1 MKKMFGKS
9 KGKKGKTQ
17 DKQKEDAKSK
27 KTDDTK
33 KADETKGA
41 DDTKKK
47 GDKQAADDESKVK
60 RADQIKICIGF
71 LLLAF
76 VILMVVSFISYF
88 FAWRTDHSLSNY
100 GFFEALF
107 SSEVG
112 PADNSAGKIGAML
125 ANFFMRDLYG
135 IASFAIVAM
144 LVVISLRLL
153 KIGKIRILPFIIKSA
168 VIMLWFSI
176 ALASIFRNS
185 PSAIEDNSEF
195 FCGGKHGYFIFTEM
209 CNLVGSAVSYVI
221 IIVLALII
229 VIFCFDKSILVIKK
243 MLEKIASFKVKDIKN
258 KLATEEDEID
268 NPDEKKDGESADVG
282 PILPI
287 DHVGD
292 EVPTEPVAGTD
303 EPKTD
308 EPTDLGET
316 EIPTTIDFDHN
327 PEEKKKKADESND
340 GEIDFEINKANEEI
354 PDVSDVVQ
362 DDNAEALP
370 VDDGQK
376 QDSEADANVELD
388 ITKAGEEP
396 QVDPEDWSQLPDYDP
411 TKDLEYYKFPT
422 ADLLPDFHPKNQ
434 LSDEELKAQLNAN
447 KDQIIQTL
455 RNYNIEISKISATV
469 GPTVTLYEI
478 VPAPGIRISKIK
490 NLEDD
495 IALSLAAL
503 GIRIIAPIPG
513 KGTIG
518 IEVPNPNP
526 ETVSMR
532 SVISSKKFQ
541 ESKYDLP
548 VALGKTI
555 TNETYVFNLA
565 KTPHL
570 LVAGATGQGKS
581 VGINAIIASLLYKKH
596 PSQLKFVLVD
606 PKMVELSIYK
616 AIEKHYLAKLPGDNP
631 SIITDVSKVTES
643 MNSLCILMDERY
655 ELLTKAGCR
664 NINEYNE
671 KFIKRQLNP
680 EKGHYYM
687 FYIVV
692 VIDEF
697 ADIIVQEGKQVETP
711 ISRLAAKAR
720 AIGIHLIV
728 ATQRPSTNVITGV
741 IKANFPSR
749 IAFKVTNYIDSK
761 TILDQTGA
769 NQLIGRGDLL
779 ISYGGEITRVQC
791 AFIDT
796 PEVQKLVDFISAQQG
811 YPCVYELPEVK
822 GEGGEDGGGGA
833 TLDPNSRDPLFEEA
847 ARLICSTQQG
857 STSMLQRKFSIGY
870 NRAGKI
876 IDQLEAMGIVGPYEG
891 SKARQVL
898 YDEVSLERYL
908 ETLRDIK

>member
-1 MKKMFGKS
+1 MKKLFGKKKDEKS
-9 KGKKGKTQ
+9 DGKPKKSPET
-17 DKQKEDAKSK
+17 KSK
-27 KTDDTK
+27 KKEGD
-33 KADETKGA
+33 AKGA
-41 DDTKKK
+41 ND
-47 GDKQAADDESKVK
+47 AIDDESKVK
-60 RADQIKICIGF
+60 RSDQIKICIGV

-76 VILMVVSFISYF
+76 VIIMVVSFISYF
-88 FAWRTDHSLSNY
+88 FTWKSDQSLSNY

-107 SSEVG
+107 NSDIQV
-112 PADNSAGKIGAML
+112 DNKAGKLGAVV
-125 ANFFMRDLYG
+125 ANFFIRDTFG

-153 KIGKIRILPFIIKSA
+153 RIRKVRVVSFVIKSMF
-168 VIMLWFSI
+168 IMLWFSI
-176 ALASIFRNS
+176 ALASIFG
-185 PSAIEDNSEF
+185 ASENLF
-195 FCGGKHGYFIFTEM
+195 WLGGKHGLFIFESLR
-209 CNLVGSAVSYVI
+209 NLVGAIGAYSI
-221 IIVLALII
+221 IVVLALII
-229 VIFCFDKSILVIKK
+229 IVFCFENSVVGIKK
-243 MLEKIASFKVKDIKN
+243 LLERIAAFRVKDLKK
-258 KLATEEDEID
+258 KLEDEEDKPAEPTVDGGPENPID
-268 NPDEKKDGESADVG
+268 

-287 DHVGD
+287 
-292 EVPTEPVAGTD
+292 EPS
-303 EPKTD
+303 P
-308 EPTDLGET
+308 EPTDGAQPINDDEPSTPIDLDGET
-316 EIPTTIDFDHN
+316 TEEPAPQVPDDGLALEINPSGEETIEAQPVD
-327 PEEKKKKADESND
+327 EVAADE
-340 GEIDFEINKANEEI
+340 GEM
-354 PDVSDVVQ
+354 P
-362 DDNAEALP
+362 L
-370 VDDGQK
+370 DGQ
-376 QDSEADANVELD
+376 QEPESDEVELD
-388 ITKAGEEP
+388 VTKAEEEP
-396 QVDPEDWSQLPDYDP
+396 QVDPEDWTHLPDYDP
-411 TKDLEYYKFPT
+411 TKDLEFYKFPT
-422 ADLLPDFHPKNQ
+422 ADLLPDFQSKNQ
-434 LSDEELKAQLNAN
+434 MSDDELKAQLNAHKN
-447 KDQIIQTL
+447 QIVQTL
-455 RNYNIEISKISATV
+455 SNYNIEISKISATV

-478 VPAPGIRISKIK
+478 VPAPGVRISKIK

-526 ETVSMR
+526 ETVSMK

-541 ESKYDLP
+541 ESTYDLP

-616 AIEKHYLAKLPGDNP
+616 AIEKHYLAKLPGNNP
-631 SIITDVSKVTES
+631 SIITDVSKVTEA

-697 ADIIVQEGKQVETP
+697 ADIIVQEGRQVETP

-796 PEVQKLVDFISAQQG
+796 PEVQKLVDFISEQQG

-822 GEGGEDGGGGA
+822 GEGGEGGDGGA
-833 TLDPNSRDPLFEEA
+833 TLDPNNRDPLFDEA

-876 IDQLEAMGIVGPYEG
+876 IDQLEAAGIVGPYEG

-898 YDEVSLERYL
+898 YDEISLERYL
-908 ETLRDIK
+908 ESLHEIK

>member
-1 MKKMFGKS
+1 MKKIFGK
-9 KGKKGKTQ
+9 GKEEKSDGKPKKSPET
-17 DKQKEDAKSK
+17 KSK
-27 KTDDTK
+27 KKEGD
-33 KADETKGA
+33 AKGA
-41 DDTKKK
+41 SE
-47 GDKQAADDESKVK
+47 AIDDESKVK
-60 RADQIKICIGF
+60 RSDQIKISIGV

-76 VILMVVSFISYF
+76 VIIMVVSFISYF
-88 FAWRTDHSLSNY
+88 FTWKSDQSLSNY
-100 GFFEALF
+100 GFFQALF
-107 SSEVG
+107 DSDIQV
-112 PADNSAGKIGAML
+112 DNKAGKLGAVV
-125 ANFFMRDLYG
+125 ANFFIRDTFG
-135 IASFAIVAM
+135 VASFAIVAM
-144 LVVISLRLL
+144 LVVVSLRLL
-153 KIGKIRILPFIIKSA
+153 RIRKIRVVSFVIKSMF
-168 VIMLWFSI
+168 IMLWFSI
-176 ALASIFRNS
+176 ALASIFGS
-185 PSAIEDNSEF
+185 SETLF
-195 FCGGKHGYFIFTEM
+195 WIGGKHGLFIFTSLR
-209 CNLVGSAVSYVI
+209 NLVGAIGAYAI
-221 IIVLALII
+221 IAVLALMII
-229 VIFCFDKSILVIKK
+229 VFCFENSVVGIKK
-243 MLEKIASFKVKDIKN
+243 LLERIAAFRVKDIKE
-258 KLATEEDEID
+258 KLGEDEDKPAEQQTPATPEPID
-268 NPDEKKDGESADVG
+268 

-287 DHVGD
+287 KPEENPADGETQTGND
-292 EVPTEPVAGTD
+292 D
-303 EPKTD
+303 EPSTPIELGD
-308 EPTDLGET
+308 DTAEEPAPKAPDDGPDL
-316 EIPTTIDFDHN
+316 
-327 PEEKKKKADESND
+327 
-340 GEIDFEINKANEEI
+340 EINPSGEE
-354 PDVSDVVQ
+354 VVEVQ
-362 DDNAEALP
+362 P
-370 VDDGQK
+370 VDETPA
-376 QDSEADANVELD
+376 SEGEELLVAPDAEGDDVELD
-388 ITKAGEEP
+388 VTKAEEEP
-396 QVDPEDWSQLPDYDP
+396 QVDPEDWTHLPDYDP
-411 TKDLEYYKFPT
+411 TKDLEFYKFPT
-422 ADLLPDFHPKNQ
+422 ADLLPDFQSKNQ
-434 LSDEELKAQLNAN
+434 MSDEELKAQLNAHKN
-447 KDQIIQTL
+447 QIVQTL
-455 RNYNIEISKISATV
+455 SNYNIEISKISATV

-478 VPAPGIRISKIK
+478 VPAPGVRISKIK

-526 ETVSMR
+526 ETVSMK

-541 ESKYDLP
+541 ESTYDLP

-606 PKMVELSIYK
+606 PKMVELSIYR
-616 AIEKHYLAKLPGDNP
+616 AIEKHYLAKLPGNNP
-631 SIITDVSKVTES
+631 SIITDVSKVTEA

-697 ADIIVQEGKQVETP
+697 ADIIVQEGRQVETP

-779 ISYGGEITRVQC
+779 ISYGGDITRVQC

-796 PEVQKLVDFISAQQG
+796 PEVQKLVDFISGQQG

-822 GEGGEDGGGGA
+822 GEGGEGGDGSGA
-833 TLDPNSRDPLFEEA
+833 TLDPNNRDPLFDDA
-847 ARLICSTQQG
+847 ARLICESQQG

-876 IDQLEAMGIVGPYEG
+876 IDQLEAAGIVGPYEG

-898 YDEVSLERYL
+898 YDITSLERYL
-908 ETLRDIK
+908 EVLHGNN

>member
-1 MKKMFGKS
+1 MKKIFGKKKDEKS
-9 KGKKGKTQ
+9 DGKPKKSPET
-17 DKQKEDAKSK
+17 KSK
-27 KTDDTK
+27 KKEGDA
-33 KADETKGA
+33 KAANDA
-41 DDTKKK
+41 I
-47 GDKQAADDESKVK
+47 DDESKVK
-60 RADQIKICIGF
+60 RSDQIKICIGV

-76 VILMVVSFISYF
+76 VIIMVVSFISYF
-88 FAWRTDHSLSNY
+88 FTWKSDQSLSNY

-107 SSEVG
+107 NSDIQV
-112 PADNSAGKIGAML
+112 DNKAGKLGAVV
-125 ANFFMRDLYG
+125 ANFFIRDTFG
-135 IASFAIVAM
+135 VASFAIVAM

-153 KIGKIRILPFIIKSA
+153 RIRKVRVVSFIIKSMF
-168 VIMLWFSI
+168 IMLWFSI
-176 ALASIFRNS
+176 ALASIFG
-185 PSAIEDNSEF
+185 ASENLF
-195 FCGGKHGYFIFTEM
+195 WIGGKHGLFIFSSLRD
-209 CNLVGSAVSYVI
+209 LVGSVGAYSI
-221 IIVLALII
+221 IVVLALII
-229 VIFCFDKSILVIKK
+229 IIFCFENSVIGIKK
-243 MLEKIASFKVKDIKN
+243 LLERISAFKIKDIKE
-258 KLATEEDEID
+258 KLGEDEEKPTEPQSPATPENPID
-268 NPDEKKDGESADVG
+268 

-287 DHVGD
+287 GQPVDG
-292 EVPTEPVAGTD
+292 EQPTGNDD
-303 EPKTD
+303 EPSA
-308 EPTDLGET
+308 PIDLGDDT
-316 EIPTTIDFDHN
+316 S
-327 PEEKKKKADESND
+327 EEPAPVVPDD
-340 GEIDFEINKANEEI
+340 GLDLEINSGNEEQTEELPI
-354 PDVSDVVQ
+354 DEISADNVGENLMENPLESQ
-362 DDNAEALP
+362 NAEG
-370 VDDGQK
+370 D
-376 QDSEADANVELD
+376 NVELD
-388 ITKAGEEP
+388 ITKADEEP
-396 QVDPEDWSQLPDYDP
+396 QVDPEDWTNLPAYDP
-411 TKDLEYYKFPT
+411 TKDLEFYKFPT
-422 ADLLPDFHPKNQ
+422 ADLLPDFQSKNQ
-434 LSDEELKAQLNAN
+434 MSDEELKAQLNAHKN
-447 KDQIIQTL
+447 QIVQTL
-455 RNYNIEISKISATV
+455 SNYNIEISKISATV

-478 VPAPGIRISKIK
+478 VPAPGVRISKIK

-526 ETVSMR
+526 ETVSMK

-541 ESKYDLP
+541 ESTYDLP

-616 AIEKHYLAKLPGDNP
+616 AIEKHYLAKLPGNNP
-631 SIITDVSKVTES
+631 SIITDVSKVTEA

-664 NINEYNE
+664 NINEYNQ
-671 KFIKRQLNP
+671 KFIERKLNP

-697 ADIIVQEGKQVETP
+697 ADIIVQEGRQVETP

-796 PEVQKLVDFISAQQG
+796 PEVQKLVDFISEQQG

-822 GEGGEDGGGGA
+822 GEGGEGGDAGA
-833 TLDPNSRDPLFEEA
+833 TLDPNNRDPLFDEA

-876 IDQLEAMGIVGPYEG
+876 IDQLEAAGIVGPYEG

-898 YDEVSLERYL
+898 YDEISLERYL
-908 ETLRDIK
+908 ESLHEIK

>member
-1 MKKMFGKS
+1 MFGKS
-9 KGKKGKTQ
+9 KKKNKAEADSPKDEGK
-17 DKQKEDAKSK
+17 AKK
-27 KTDDTK
+27 P
-33 KADETKGA
+33 
-41 DDTKKK
+41 DTKKK
-47 GDKQAADDESKVK
+47 AKEAEVDDESKVK
-60 RADQIKICIGF
+60 RSDQIKISIGV

-76 VILMVVSFISYF
+76 VIIMVVSFISYF
-88 FAWRTDHSLSNY
+88 FTWKSDQSLSNY

-107 SSEVG
+107 KSDIQVE
-112 PADNSAGKIGAML
+112 NKAGKLGAII
-125 ANFFMRDLYG
+125 ANFFIRDTFG

-153 KIGKIRILPFIIKSA
+153 RIRKVRILPFIIKST

-176 ALASIFRNS
+176 ALASIFKDS
-185 PSAIEDNSEF
+185 LF
-195 FCGGKHGYFIFTEM
+195 MLGGKHGYFLFNGM
-209 CNLVGSAVSYVI
+209 QNLVGGIGAYSI
-221 IIVLALII
+221 IIVLALLI
-229 VIFCFDKSILVIKK
+229 VVFCFENSVVGIKK
-243 MLEKIASFKVKDIKN
+243 ILERISAFRIKDIKN
-258 KLATEEDEID
+258 KLGEEEETSANQQNPTEPAKPID
-268 NPDEKKDGESADVG
+268 

-287 DHVGD
+287 
-292 EVPTEPVAGTD
+292 EPTTPTVEPV
-303 EPKTD
+303 EPDAEK
-308 EPTDLGET
+308 
-316 EIPTTIDFDHN
+316 PTTIDFDGD
-327 PEEKKKKADESND
+327 ETGKDDKAQQPVGIDD
-340 GEIDFEINKANEEI
+340 GFEINHGGEEEPEEHDGDETIDVVEI
-354 PDVSDVVQ
+354 PEEV
-362 DDNAEALP
+362 EIPEKP
-370 VDDGQK
+370 VDGDG
-376 QDSEADANVELD
+376 NVELD
-388 ITKAGEEP
+388 ITEATEEP
-396 QVDPEDWSQLPDYDP
+396 QANPEDWTNLPDYDP
-411 TKDLEYYKFPT
+411 TMDLEFYKFPT
-422 ADLLPDFHPKNQ
+422 ADLLPDIQPKDK
-434 LSDEELKAQLNAN
+434 LSDEELKLQLNSN
-447 KDQIIQTL
+447 KDRIVQTL
-455 RNYNIEISKISATV
+455 SDYGIAISKISATV

-478 VPAPGIRISKIK
+478 VPAPGVRISKIK

-518 IEVPNPNP
+518 IEVPNPKP

-631 SIITDVSKVTES
+631 SIITDVSKVTEA

-671 KFIKRQLNP
+671 KFIKRKLNP

-697 ADIIVQEGKQVETP
+697 ADIIVQEGRQVETP

-761 TILDQTGA
+761 TIIDQTGA

-796 PEVQKLVDFISAQQG
+796 PEVQSLVDFISAQQG

-822 GEGGEDGGGGA
+822 GEGGEDGMGSGA
-833 TLDPNSRDPLFEEA
+833 TLDPNNRDPLFDEA
-847 ARLICSTQQG
+847 ARLICESQQG

-876 IDQLEAMGIVGPYEG
+876 IDQLEAAGIVGPYEG
-891 SKARQVL
+891 SKARQVN
-898 YDEVSLERYL
+898 YDITSLERYL
-908 ETLRDIK
+908 EVLHGNN

>member
-1 MKKMFGKS
+1 MKKIFGKEKKDDKPDGKS
-9 KGKKGKTQ
+9 KKSPEPKK
-17 DKQKEDAKSK
+17 KEGGSK
-27 KTDDTK
+27 K
-33 KADETKGA
+33 KA
-41 DDTKKK
+41 
-47 GDKQAADDESKVK
+47 GDAIDDESNVK
-60 RADQIKICIGF
+60 RSDQIKICIGV

-76 VILMVVSFISYF
+76 VIIMVISFISYF
-88 FAWRTDHSLSNY
+88 FTWKSDQSLSNY

-107 SSEVG
+107 SSDVHV
-112 PADNSAGKIGAML
+112 DNKAGKIGAIV
-125 ANFFMRDLYG
+125 ANFFIRDTFG

-144 LVVISLRLL
+144 MVLISLRLL
-153 KIGKIRILPFIIKSA
+153 LRIKKIRVLPFIIKST

-176 ALASIFRNS
+176 ALASIFCH
-185 PSAIEDNSEF
+185 SETLF
-195 FCGGKHGYFIFTEM
+195 WLGGKHGTIVFTSL
-209 CNLVGSAVSYVI
+209 CDLVGAVGAYSI
-221 IIVLALII
+221 IVVLALII
-229 VIFCFDKSILVIKK
+229 TIFCFENSVVWIKK
-243 MLEKIASFKVKDIKN
+243 MLERIASFKVKDIKEN
-258 KLATEEDEID
+258 LTNDEDEIAKA
-268 NPDEKKDGESADVG
+268 EETAESADVSS
-282 PILPI
+282 ILPI
-287 DHVGD
+287 ENNDADGPV
-292 EVPTEPVAGTD
+292 ETPEPVI
-303 EPKTD
+303 EPETPVTIDLDHGADGANKKNEQAKD
-308 EPTDLGET
+308 DLELEINSGEDAAPQQPVEEPQNQEEAPVPET
-316 EIPTTIDFDHN
+316 E
-327 PEEKKKKADESND
+327 A
-340 GEIDFEINKANEEI
+340 
-354 PDVSDVVQ
+354 Q
-362 DDNAEALP
+362 DD
-370 VDDGQK
+370 VQ
-376 QDSEADANVELD
+376 LD
-388 ITKAGEEP
+388 VTKAAEEP
-396 QVDPEDWSQLPDYDP
+396 QVDPEDWTHLPDYDP
-411 TKDLEYYKFPT
+411 TKDLELYKFPT
-422 ADLLPDFHPKNQ
+422 ADLLPEFNSKNQ
-434 LSDEELKAQLNAN
+434 LSDEELMAQLNAN
-447 KDQIIQTL
+447 KDRIVQTL
-455 RNYNIEISKISATV
+455 SDYNIEISKISATV

-478 VPAPGIRISKIK
+478 VPAPGVRISKIK

-526 ETVSMR
+526 ETVSMK

-541 ESKYDLP
+541 ESTYDLP

-555 TNETYVFNLA
+555 SNETYVFNLA

-631 SIITDVSKVTES
+631 SIITDVSKVTEA

-664 NINEYNE
+664 NINEYND
-671 KFIKRQLNP
+671 KFIKRKLNP

-697 ADIIVQEGKQVETP
+697 ADIIVQEGRQVETP

-720 AIGIHLIV
+720 AIGIHLII

-779 ISYGGEITRVQC
+779 ISYGGAPVTRVQC

-796 PEVQKLVDFISAQQG
+796 PEVQKLVDFISTQQG

-822 GEGGEDGGGGA
+822 GEGGEDGGGSGA
-833 TLDPNSRDPLFEEA
+833 TLDPNNRDPLFEEA
-847 ARLICSTQQG
+847 ARLVCSSQQG
-857 STSMLQRKFSIGY
+857 STSMLQRKFGIGY
-870 NRAGKI
+870 NRAGRI

-898 YDEVSLERYL
+898 YDDVSLERYL
-908 ETLRDIK
+908 ESLREIK

>member
-1 MKKMFGKS
+1 MFGK
-9 KGKKGKTQ
+9 GKEEKAEAKPKKSPET
-17 DKQKEDAKSK
+17 KSK
-27 KTDDTK
+27 KKEGD
-33 KADETKGA
+33 A
-41 DDTKKK
+41 KK
-47 GDKQAADDESKVK
+47 GENEAIDDESKVK
-60 RADQIKICIGF
+60 RSDQIKICIGV

-76 VILMVVSFISYF
+76 VIIMVVSFISYF
-88 FAWRTDHSLSNY
+88 FTWKSDQSLSNY

-107 SSEVG
+107 KSDIQV
-112 PADNSAGKIGAML
+112 DNKAGKLGAVV
-125 ANFFMRDLYG
+125 ANFFIRDTFG

-153 KIGKIRILPFIIKSA
+153 RIRKVRVVSFVIKSMF
-168 VIMLWFSI
+168 IMLWFSI
-176 ALASIFRNS
+176 ALASIFG
-185 PSAIEDNSEF
+185 ASENLF
-195 FCGGKHGYFIFTEM
+195 WLGGKHGLFIFESLR
-209 CNLVGSAVSYVI
+209 NLVGAIGAYSI
-221 IIVLALII
+221 IVVLALII
-229 VIFCFDKSILVIKK
+229 IVFCFENSVVGIKK
-243 MLEKIASFKVKDIKN
+243 LLERIAVFRVKDLKK
-258 KLATEEDEID
+258 KLEDEEDKPADPEVDGSPEKPID
-268 NPDEKKDGESADVG
+268 

-287 DHVGD
+287 
-292 EVPTEPVAGTD
+292 EPS
-303 EPKTD
+303 P
-308 EPTDLGET
+308 EPTDGAQPINDDEPSTPIDLDGET
-316 EIPTTIDFDHN
+316 TEEPAPQVPDDGLALEINPSGEETIEAQPVD
-327 PEEKKKKADESND
+327 EVAADE
-340 GEIDFEINKANEEI
+340 GEM
-354 PDVSDVVQ
+354 P
-362 DDNAEALP
+362 L
-370 VDDGQK
+370 DGQ
-376 QDSEADANVELD
+376 QEPESDEVELD
-388 ITKAGEEP
+388 VTKAEEEP
-396 QVDPEDWSQLPDYDP
+396 QVDPEDWTHLPDYDP
-411 TKDLEYYKFPT
+411 TKDLEFYKFPT
-422 ADLLPDFHPKNQ
+422 ADLLPDFQSKNQ
-434 LSDEELKAQLNAN
+434 MSDDELKAQLNAHKN
-447 KDQIIQTL
+447 QIVQTL
-455 RNYNIEISKISATV
+455 SNYNIEISKISATV

-478 VPAPGIRISKIK
+478 VPAPGVRISKIK

-526 ETVSMR
+526 ETVSMK

-541 ESKYDLP
+541 ESTYDLP

-606 PKMVELSIYK
+606 PKMVELSIYR
-616 AIEKHYLAKLPGDNP
+616 AIEKHYLAKLPGNNP
-631 SIITDVSKVTES
+631 SIITDVSKVTEA

-697 ADIIVQEGKQVETP
+697 ADIIVQEGRQVETP

-779 ISYGGEITRVQC
+779 ISYGGDITRVQC

-796 PEVQKLVDFISAQQG
+796 PEVQKLVDFISEQQG
-811 YPCVYELPEVK
+811 YPLVYELPEVK
-822 GEGGEDGGGGA
+822 TEGGEGGDGGA
-833 TLDPNSRDPLFEEA
+833 SLDPNNRDPLFEEA
-847 ARLICSTQQG
+847 ARLVCSTQQG
-857 STSMLQRKFSIGY
+857 STSMLQRKFGIGY
-870 NRAGKI
+870 NRAGRI
-876 IDQLEAMGIVGPYEG
+876 VDQLEAMGIVGPYEG

-898 YDEVSLERYL
+898 YDETSLERYL
-908 ETLRDIK
+908 ESLREIK

>member
-1 MKKMFGKS
+1 MKKIFGKEKKDDKPDGKS
-9 KGKKGKTQ
+9 KKSPEPKK
-17 DKQKEDAKSK
+17 KEGGSK
-27 KTDDTK
+27 K
-33 KADETKGA
+33 KA
-41 DDTKKK
+41 
-47 GDKQAADDESKVK
+47 GDAIDDESNVK
-60 RADQIKICIGF
+60 RSDQIKICIGV

-76 VILMVVSFISYF
+76 VIIMVISFISYF
-88 FAWRTDHSLSNY
+88 FTWKSDQSLSNY

-107 SSEVG
+107 SSDVHV
-112 PADNSAGKIGAML
+112 DNKAGKIGAIV
-125 ANFFMRDLYG
+125 ANFFIRDTFG

-144 LVVISLRLL
+144 MVLISLRLL
-153 KIGKIRILPFIIKSA
+153 LRIKKIRVLPFIIKST

-176 ALASIFRNS
+176 ALASIFCH
-185 PSAIEDNSEF
+185 SETLF
-195 FCGGKHGYFIFTEM
+195 WLGGKHGTIVFTSL
-209 CNLVGSAVSYVI
+209 CDLVGAVGAYSI
-221 IIVLALII
+221 IVVLALII
-229 VIFCFDKSILVIKK
+229 TIFCFENSVVWIKK
-243 MLEKIASFKVKDIKN
+243 MLERIASFKVKDIKEN
-258 KLATEEDEID
+258 LTNDEDEIAKAEETAE
-268 NPDEKKDGESADVG
+268 PADVSS
-282 PILPI
+282 ILPI
-287 DHVGD
+287 ENNDADGPV
-292 EVPTEPVAGTD
+292 ETPEPVI
-303 EPKTD
+303 EPETPVTIDLDHGADGANKKNEQAKD
-308 EPTDLGET
+308 DLELEINPGEDAAPQQPVEEPQNQEEAPVPET
-316 EIPTTIDFDHN
+316 E
-327 PEEKKKKADESND
+327 A
-340 GEIDFEINKANEEI
+340 
-354 PDVSDVVQ
+354 Q
-362 DDNAEALP
+362 DD
-370 VDDGQK
+370 VQ
-376 QDSEADANVELD
+376 LD
-388 ITKAGEEP
+388 VTKAAEEP
-396 QVDPEDWSQLPDYDP
+396 QVDPEDWTHLPDYDP
-411 TKDLEYYKFPT
+411 TKDLELYKFPT
-422 ADLLPDFHPKNQ
+422 ADLLPEFNSKNQ
-434 LSDEELKAQLNAN
+434 LSDEELMAQLNAN
-447 KDQIIQTL
+447 KDRIVQTL
-455 RNYNIEISKISATV
+455 SDYNIEISKISATV

-478 VPAPGIRISKIK
+478 VPAPGVRISKIK

-526 ETVSMR
+526 ETVSMK

-541 ESKYDLP
+541 ESTYDLP

-555 TNETYVFNLA
+555 SNETYVFNLA

-631 SIITDVSKVTES
+631 SIITDVSKVTEA

-664 NINEYNE
+664 NINEYND
-671 KFIKRQLNP
+671 KFIKRKLNP

-697 ADIIVQEGKQVETP
+697 ADIIVQEGRQVETP

-720 AIGIHLIV
+720 AIGIHLII

-779 ISYGGEITRVQC
+779 ISYGGAPVTRVQC

-796 PEVQKLVDFISAQQG
+796 PEVQKLVDFISTQQG

-822 GEGGEDGGGGA
+822 GEGGEDGGGSGA
-833 TLDPNSRDPLFEEA
+833 TLDPNNRDPLFEEA
-847 ARLICSTQQG
+847 ARLVCSSQQG
-857 STSMLQRKFSIGY
+857 STSMLQRKFGIGY
-870 NRAGKI
+870 NRAGRI

-898 YDEVSLERYL
+898 YDDVSLERYL
-908 ETLRDIK
+908 ESLREIK

>member
-1 MKKMFGKS
+1 MLGRSKKKNRVEAESPKDEGKA
-9 KGKKGKTQ
+9 KKPAAPKKKGK
-17 DKQKEDAKSK
+17 E
-27 KTDDTK
+27 
-33 KADETKGA
+33 ADV
-41 DDTKKK
+41 
-47 GDKQAADDESKVK
+47 DDESKVK
-60 RADQIKICIGF
+60 RSDQIKISIGVLF
-71 LLLAF
+71 LAF
-76 VILMVVSFISYF
+76 VIIMVVSFISYF
-88 FAWRTDHSLSNY
+88 FTWESDQSLSNY

-107 SSEVG
+107 
-112 PADNSAGKIGAML
+112 NSDIQVENKAGKLGAII
-125 ANFFMRDLYG
+125 ANFFIRDTFG

-153 KIGKIRILPFIIKSA
+153 KIRKVRILPFIIKSA

-176 ALASIFRNS
+176 AFASIFKDS
-185 PSAIEDNSEF
+185 LF
-195 FCGGKHGYFIFTEM
+195 MLGGKHGYFLFNGM
-209 CNLVGSAVSYVI
+209 RNLVGGIGAYSI
-221 IIVLALII
+221 IVVLALL
-229 VIFCFDKSILVIKK
+229 VVVFCFENSVVGIKK
-243 MLEKIASFKVKDIKN
+243 ILERISAFRIKDIKE
-258 KLATEEDEID
+258 KLGEEEETTDSPQNTDEPKPID
-268 NPDEKKDGESADVG
+268 

-287 DHVGD
+287 
-292 EVPTEPVAGTD
+292 EPAPTAEPV
-303 EPKTD
+303 EP
-308 EPTDLGET
+308 EPEK
-316 EIPTTIDFDHN
+316 PTTIDFDG
-327 PEEKKKKADESND
+327 DETGKDDKVPQPPVSLDD
-340 GEIDFEINKANEEI
+340 GFEINHGGDEE
-354 PDVSDVVQ
+354 PDNNNDETIEVVDTPVEVDVPE
-362 DDNAEALP
+362 NP
-370 VDDGQK
+370 VADG
-376 QDSEADANVELD
+376 DGNVELD
-388 ITKAGEEP
+388 ITEATEEP
-396 QVDPEDWSQLPDYDP
+396 QVNPDDWTNLPDYDP
-411 TKDLEYYKFPT
+411 TMDLEFYKFPT
-422 ADLLPDFHPKNQ
+422 ADLLPDIQPKDK
-434 LSDEELKAQLNAN
+434 LSDEELKLQLNAN
-447 KDQIIQTL
+447 KDRIVQTL
-455 RNYNIEISKISATV
+455 SDYGIAISKISATV

-478 VPAPGIRISKIK
+478 VPAPGVRISKIK

-518 IEVPNPNP
+518 IEVPNPKP

-631 SIITDVSKVTES
+631 AIITDVSKVTEA

-671 KFIKRQLNP
+671 KFIKRKLNP

-697 ADIIVQEGKQVETP
+697 ADIIVQEGRQVETP

-796 PEVQKLVDFISAQQG
+796 PEVQSLVDFISAQQG

-822 GEGGEDGGGGA
+822 GEGGEDGMGSGA
-833 TLDPNSRDPLFEEA
+833 TLDPNNRDPLFDEA
-847 ARLICSTQQG
+847 ARLICESQQG

-876 IDQLEAMGIVGPYEG
+876 IDQLEAAGIVGPYEG

-898 YDEVSLERYL
+898 YDITSLERYL
-908 ETLRDIK
+908 EVLHGNN

>member
-1 MKKMFGKS
+1 MLGR
-9 KGKKGKTQ
+9 
-17 DKQKEDAKSK
+17 SK
-27 KTDDTK
+27 KKNKVEADSPKDEG
-33 KADETKGA
+33 KAKRP
-41 DDTKKK
+41 DTKKK
-47 GDKQAADDESKVK
+47 GKESDSDDESKVK
-60 RADQIKICIGF
+60 RSDQIKISIGV

-76 VILMVVSFISYF
+76 VIIMIVSFISYF
-88 FAWRTDHSLSNY
+88 FTWESDQSLSNY

-107 SSEVG
+107 
-112 PADNSAGKIGAML
+112 NSDIQVENKAGKLGAII
-125 ANFFMRDLYG
+125 ANFFIRDTFG
-135 IASFAIVAM
+135 IASFAILAM

-153 KIGKIRILPFIIKSA
+153 KIRKVRILPFIIKSA

-176 ALASIFRNS
+176 ALASVFKDS
-185 PSAIEDNSEF
+185 LF
-195 FCGGKHGYFIFTEM
+195 MLGGKHGYFLFKGM
-209 CNLVGSAVSYVI
+209 CNLVGGIGAYSI
-221 IIVLALII
+221 IIVLALFI
-229 VIFCFDKSILVIKK
+229 VIFCFENSVVGIKK
-243 MLEKIASFKVKDIKN
+243 ILERISAFKIKDIKN
-258 KLATEEDEID
+258 KLGDEDETPAGQQNPAEPVKSID
-268 NPDEKKDGESADVG
+268 

-287 DHVGD
+287 ENTNEQVD
-292 EVPTEPVAGTD
+292 EAVTD
-303 EPKTD
+303 EPPVVKD
-308 EPTDLGET
+308 EEETSNTIELEHDGVDKPRKKEVPNDL
-316 EIPTTIDFDHN
+316 DL
-327 PEEKKKKADESND
+327 
-340 GEIDFEINKANEEI
+340 EINTGAEEQNVDAPVDDI
-354 PDVSDVVQ
+354 IGEVEEDVLQKS
-362 DDNAEALP
+362 DDNAE
-370 VDDGQK
+370 V
-376 QDSEADANVELD
+376 SLD
-388 ITKAGEEP
+388 ITKPEEKP
-396 QVDPEDWSQLPDYDP
+396 QASPEDWNNLPDYDP
-411 TKDLEYYKFPT
+411 TKDLEFYKFPT
-422 ADLLPDFHPKNQ
+422 ADLLPDIQPKDK
-434 LSDEELKAQLNAN
+434 LSDEEMNKQLNAN
-447 KDQIIQTL
+447 KDRIVQTL
-455 RNYNIEISKISATV
+455 SDYGIAISKISATV

-478 VPAPGIRISKIK
+478 VPAPGVRISKIK

-495 IALSLAAL
+495 IALSLSAL

-518 IEVPNPNP
+518 IEVPNPKP

-532 SVISSKKFQ
+532 SVIVSKKFQ

-631 SIITDVSKVTES
+631 AIITDVSKVTEA

-671 KFIKRQLNP
+671 KFIKRKLNP

-697 ADIIVQEGKQVETP
+697 ADIIVQEGRQVETP

-796 PEVQKLVDFISAQQG
+796 PEVQSLVDFISAQQG
-811 YPCVYELPEVK
+811 YACVYELPEVK
-822 GEGGEDGGGGA
+822 GEGGEGGDSAA
-833 TLDPNSRDPLFEEA
+833 TLDPNNRDPLFDEA
-847 ARLICSTQQG
+847 ARLICESQQG

-876 IDQLEAMGIVGPYEG
+876 IDQLEAAGIVGPYEG

-898 YDEVSLERYL
+898 YDITSLERYFEVL
-908 ETLRDIK
+908 HGNN

>member
-1 MKKMFGKS
+1 MRKIFGK
-9 KGKKGKTQ
+9 GKEEKAEAKPKKSPET
-17 DKQKEDAKSK
+17 KSK
-27 KTDDTK
+27 KKEGD
-33 KADETKGA
+33 A
-41 DDTKKK
+41 KK
-47 GDKQAADDESKVK
+47 GENEAIDDESKVK
-60 RADQIKICIGF
+60 RSDQIKICIGV

-76 VILMVVSFISYF
+76 VIIMVVSFISYF
-88 FAWRTDHSLSNY
+88 FTWKSDQSLSNY

-107 SSEVG
+107 KSDIQV
-112 PADNSAGKIGAML
+112 DNKAGKLGAVV
-125 ANFFMRDLYG
+125 ANFFIRDTFG

-153 KIGKIRILPFIIKSA
+153 RIRKVRVVSFVIKSMF
-168 VIMLWFSI
+168 IMLWFSI
-176 ALASIFRNS
+176 ALASIFG
-185 PSAIEDNSEF
+185 ASENLF
-195 FCGGKHGYFIFTEM
+195 WLGGKHGLFIFESLR
-209 CNLVGSAVSYVI
+209 NLVGAIGAYSI
-221 IIVLALII
+221 IVVLALII
-229 VIFCFDKSILVIKK
+229 IVFCFENSVVGIKK
-243 MLEKIASFKVKDIKN
+243 LLERIAAFRVKDLKK
-258 KLATEEDEID
+258 KLEDEEDKPAEPTVDGGPENPID
-268 NPDEKKDGESADVG
+268 

-287 DHVGD
+287 
-292 EVPTEPVAGTD
+292 EPS
-303 EPKTD
+303 P
-308 EPTDLGET
+308 EPTDGAQPINDDEPSTPIDLDGET
-316 EIPTTIDFDHN
+316 T
-327 PEEKKKKADESND
+327 EEPAPQVPDD
-340 GEIDFEINKANEEI
+340 GLALEINPSGEETI
-354 PDVSDVVQ
+354 
-362 DDNAEALP
+362 EAQP
-370 VDDGQK
+370 VDEVAAYEGEMPLDGQ
-376 QDSEADANVELD
+376 QEPESDEVELD
-388 ITKAGEEP
+388 VTKAEEEP
-396 QVDPEDWSQLPDYDP
+396 QVDPEDWTHLPDYDP
-411 TKDLEYYKFPT
+411 TKDLEFYKFPT
-422 ADLLPDFHPKNQ
+422 ADLLPDFQSKNQ
-434 LSDEELKAQLNAN
+434 MSDDELKAQLNAHKN
-447 KDQIIQTL
+447 QIVQTL
-455 RNYNIEISKISATV
+455 SNYNIEISKISATV

-478 VPAPGIRISKIK
+478 VPAPGVRISKIK

-526 ETVSMR
+526 ETVSMK

-541 ESKYDLP
+541 ESTYDLP

-606 PKMVELSIYK
+606 PKMVELSIYR
-616 AIEKHYLAKLPGDNP
+616 AIEKHYLAKLPGNNP
-631 SIITDVSKVTES
+631 SIITDVSKVTEA

-697 ADIIVQEGKQVETP
+697 ADIIVQEGRQVETP

-779 ISYGGEITRVQC
+779 ISYGGDITRVQC

-796 PEVQKLVDFISAQQG
+796 PEVQKLVDFISEQQG
-811 YPCVYELPEVK
+811 YPLVYELPEVK
-822 GEGGEDGGGGA
+822 TEGGEGGDGGA
-833 TLDPNSRDPLFEEA
+833 SLDPNNRDPLFEEA
-847 ARLICSTQQG
+847 ARLVCSTQQG
-857 STSMLQRKFSIGY
+857 STSMLQRKFGIGY
-870 NRAGKI
+870 NRAGRI
-876 IDQLEAMGIVGPYEG
+876 VDQLEAMGIVGPYEG

-898 YDEVSLERYL
+898 YDETSLERYL
-908 ETLRDIK
+908 ESLREIK

>member
-1 MKKMFGKS
+1 MFGKS
-9 KGKKGKTQ
+9 KKKNKAEADSPKDEGK
-17 DKQKEDAKSK
+17 AKK
-27 KTDDTK
+27 P
-33 KADETKGA
+33 
-41 DDTKKK
+41 DTKKK
-47 GDKQAADDESKVK
+47 AKEAEVDDESKVK
-60 RADQIKICIGF
+60 RSDQIKISIGV

-76 VILMVVSFISYF
+76 VIIMVVSFISYF
-88 FAWRTDHSLSNY
+88 FTWKSDQSLSNY

-107 SSEVG
+107 
-112 PADNSAGKIGAML
+112 NSDIQVENKAGKLGAII
-125 ANFFMRDLYG
+125 ANFFIRDTFG
-135 IASFAIVAM
+135 IASFVIVAM
-144 LVVISLRLL
+144 LVAISLRLL
-153 KIGKIRILPFIIKSA
+153 RIRKVRILPFIIKSA
-168 VIMLWFSI
+168 VIMLWVSI
-176 ALASIFRNS
+176 ALASIFK
-185 PSAIEDNSEF
+185 DNLF
-195 FCGGKHGYFIFTEM
+195 MLGGKHGYFLFNGM
-209 CNLVGSAVSYVI
+209 CNMVGGIGAYSI
-221 IIVLALII
+221 IIVLALLI
-229 VIFCFDKSILVIKK
+229 VVFCFENSVVGIKK
-243 MLEKIASFKVKDIKN
+243 ILERISAFRIKDIKD
-258 KLATEEDEID
+258 KLGEDEETSANPQNPTEPVKPID
-268 NPDEKKDGESADVG
+268 

-287 DHVGD
+287 ENTNEQVGED
-292 EVPTEPVAGTD
+292 VTD
-303 EPKTD
+303 EQPVVVED
-308 EPTDLGET
+308 EETSNTIELEHDGIDKPRKKEVSNDLDL
-316 EIPTTIDFDHN
+316 EINTG
-327 PEEKKKKADESND
+327 ADEQNVD
-340 GEIDFEINKANEEI
+340 A
-354 PDVSDVVQ
+354 
-362 DDNAEALP
+362 P
-370 VDDGQK
+370 VDDMIV
-376 QDSEADANVELD
+376 DVEDEALQNSDDAEVSLD
-388 ITKAGEEP
+388 ITKPEEEP
-396 QVDPEDWSQLPDYDP
+396 QASPEDWNNLPDYDP
-411 TKDLEYYKFPT
+411 TKDLEFYKFPT
-422 ADLLPDFHPKNQ
+422 ADLLPDIQPKDK
-434 LSDEELKAQLNAN
+434 LSDEEMNRQLNAN
-447 KDQIIQTL
+447 KDRIVQTL
-455 RNYNIEISKISATV
+455 SDYGIAISKISATV

-478 VPAPGIRISKIK
+478 VPAPGVRISKIK

-495 IALSLAAL
+495 IALSLSAL

-518 IEVPNPNP
+518 IEVPNPKP

-532 SVISSKKFQ
+532 SVIVSKKFQ

-631 SIITDVSKVTES
+631 AIITDVSKVTEA

-671 KFIKRQLNP
+671 KFIKRKLNP

-697 ADIIVQEGKQVETP
+697 ADIIVQEGRQVETP

-796 PEVQKLVDFISAQQG
+796 PEVQSLVDFISAQQG

-822 GEGGEDGGGGA
+822 GEGGEDGMGSGA
-833 TLDPNSRDPLFEEA
+833 TLDPNNRDPLFDEA
-847 ARLICSTQQG
+847 ARLICESQQG

-876 IDQLEAMGIVGPYEG
+876 IDQLEAAGIVGPYEG
-891 SKARQVL
+891 SKARQVN
-898 YDEVSLERYL
+898 YDITSLERYL
-908 ETLRDIK
+908 EVLHGNN

>member
-1 MKKMFGKS
+1 MKKIFGK
-9 KGKKGKTQ
+9 GKEEKSDGKPKKSPET
-17 DKQKEDAKSK
+17 KSK
-27 KTDDTK
+27 KK
-33 KADETKGA
+33 E
-41 DDTKKK
+41 
-47 GDKQAADDESKVK
+47 GDAKDASEAIDDESKVK
-60 RADQIKICIGF
+60 RSDQIKISIGV

-76 VILMVVSFISYF
+76 VIIMVVSFISYF
-88 FAWRTDHSLSNY
+88 FTWKSDQSLSNY
-100 GFFEALF
+100 GFFQALF
-107 SSEVG
+107 DSDIQV
-112 PADNSAGKIGAML
+112 DNKAGKLGAVV
-125 ANFFMRDLYG
+125 ANFFIRDTFG
-135 IASFAIVAM
+135 VASFAIVAM
-144 LVVISLRLL
+144 LVVVSLRLL
-153 KIGKIRILPFIIKSA
+153 RIRKIRVVSFVIKSMF
-168 VIMLWFSI
+168 IMLWFSI
-176 ALASIFRNS
+176 ALASIFGS
-185 PSAIEDNSEF
+185 SETLF
-195 FCGGKHGYFIFTEM
+195 WIGGKHGLFIFTSLR
-209 CNLVGSAVSYVI
+209 NLVGAIGAYAI
-221 IIVLALII
+221 IAVLALMII
-229 VIFCFDKSILVIKK
+229 VFCFENSVVGIKK
-243 MLEKIASFKVKDIKN
+243 LLERIAAFRVKDIKE
-258 KLATEEDEID
+258 KLGEDEDKTAEPQTPATPEPID
-268 NPDEKKDGESADVG
+268 

-287 DHVGD
+287 KPEENPVDGETQTGNDDEPSTPIELGD
-292 EVPTEPVAGTD
+292 DTAEEPAPQAPDDGLDLEINPSGEEVVEVQPVDETPAGEGEELPVA
-303 EPKTD
+303 
-308 EPTDLGET
+308 
-316 EIPTTIDFDHN
+316 
-327 PEEKKKKADESND
+327 
-340 GEIDFEINKANEEI
+340 
-354 PDVSDVVQ
+354 PDAEG
-362 DDNAEALP
+362 DD
-370 VDDGQK
+370 
-376 QDSEADANVELD
+376 VELD
-388 ITKAGEEP
+388 VTKAEEEP
-396 QVDPEDWSQLPDYDP
+396 QVDPEDWTHLPDYDP
-411 TKDLEYYKFPT
+411 TKDLEFYKFPT
-422 ADLLPDFHPKNQ
+422 ADLLPDFQSKNQ
-434 LSDEELKAQLNAN
+434 LSDEELKAQLNAHKN
-447 KDQIIQTL
+447 QIVQTL
-455 RNYNIEISKISATV
+455 SNYNIEISKISATV

-478 VPAPGIRISKIK
+478 VPAPGVRISKIK

-526 ETVSMR
+526 ETVSMK

-541 ESKYDLP
+541 ESTYDLP

-606 PKMVELSIYK
+606 PKMVELSIYR
-616 AIEKHYLAKLPGDNP
+616 AIEKHYLAKLPGNNP
-631 SIITDVSKVTES
+631 SIITDVSKVTEA

-697 ADIIVQEGKQVETP
+697 ADIIVQEGRQVETP

-779 ISYGGEITRVQC
+779 ISYGGDITRVQC

-796 PEVQKLVDFISAQQG
+796 PEVQKLVDFISGQQG

-822 GEGGEDGGGGA
+822 GEGGEGGDGSGA
-833 TLDPNSRDPLFEEA
+833 TLDPNNRDPLFDDA
-847 ARLICSTQQG
+847 ARLICESQQG

-876 IDQLEAMGIVGPYEG
+876 IDQLEAAGIVGPYEG

-898 YDEVSLERYL
+898 YDITSLERYL
-908 ETLRDIK
+908 EVLHGNN

>member
-1 MKKMFGKS
+1 MLGR
-9 KGKKGKTQ
+9 
-17 DKQKEDAKSK
+17 SK
-27 KTDDTK
+27 KKNKVEADSPKDEGKAK
-33 KADETKGA
+33 KP
-41 DDTKKK
+41 DTKKK
-47 GDKQAADDESKVK
+47 GKETDSDDESKVK
-60 RADQIKICIGF
+60 RSDQIKISIGV

-76 VILMVVSFISYF
+76 VIIMIVSFISYF
-88 FAWRTDHSLSNY
+88 FTWESDQSLSNY

-107 SSEVG
+107 
-112 PADNSAGKIGAML
+112 NSDIQVENKAGKLGAII
-125 ANFFMRDLYG
+125 ANFFIRDTFG
-135 IASFAIVAM
+135 IASFAILAM

-153 KIGKIRILPFIIKSA
+153 KIRKVRILPFIIKSA
-168 VIMLWFSI
+168 VIMLWLSI
-176 ALASIFRNS
+176 ALASVFKDS
-185 PSAIEDNSEF
+185 LF
-195 FCGGKHGYFIFTEM
+195 MLGGKHGYFLFKGM
-209 CNLVGSAVSYVI
+209 CNLVGGIGAYSI
-221 IIVLALII
+221 IIVLALFI
-229 VIFCFDKSILVIKK
+229 VIFCFENSVVGIKK
-243 MLEKIASFKVKDIKN
+243 ILERISAFKIKDIKN
-258 KLATEEDEID
+258 KLGDEDETPADPQNPAEPVKPID
-268 NPDEKKDGESADVG
+268 

-287 DHVGD
+287 ENTNEQVDEAVTDEQPVVEDEEETSNTIELEHDGVD
-292 EVPTEPVAGTD
+292 KPRKKEVPN
-303 EPKTD
+303 
-308 EPTDLGET
+308 DL
-316 EIPTTIDFDHN
+316 DL
-327 PEEKKKKADESND
+327 
-340 GEIDFEINKANEEI
+340 EINTGAEEQNA
-354 PDVSDVVQ
+354 DVPVDDIIGDVEEDVLPKS
-362 DDNAEALP
+362 DDNAE
-370 VDDGQK
+370 V
-376 QDSEADANVELD
+376 SLD
-388 ITKAGEEP
+388 ITKPEEEP
-396 QVDPEDWSQLPDYDP
+396 QASPEDWNNLPDYDP
-411 TKDLEYYKFPT
+411 TKDLEFYKFPT
-422 ADLLPDFHPKNQ
+422 ADLLPDIQPKDK
-434 LSDEELKAQLNAN
+434 LSDEEMNKQLNAN
-447 KDQIIQTL
+447 KDRIVQTL
-455 RNYNIEISKISATV
+455 SDYGIAISKISATV

-478 VPAPGIRISKIK
+478 VPAPGVRISKIK

-495 IALSLAAL
+495 IALSLSAL

-518 IEVPNPNP
+518 IEVPNPKP

-532 SVISSKKFQ
+532 SVIVSKKFQ

-631 SIITDVSKVTES
+631 AIITDVSKVTEA

-671 KFIKRQLNP
+671 KFIKRKLNP

-697 ADIIVQEGKQVETP
+697 ADIIVQEGRQVETP

-796 PEVQKLVDFISAQQG
+796 PEVQSLVDFISAQQG
-811 YPCVYELPEVK
+811 YACVYELPEVK
-822 GEGGEDGGGGA
+822 GEGGEGGDSAA
-833 TLDPNSRDPLFEEA
+833 TLDPNNRDPLFDEA
-847 ARLICSTQQG
+847 ARLICESQQG

-876 IDQLEAMGIVGPYEG
+876 IDQLEAAGIVGPYEG

-898 YDEVSLERYL
+898 YDITSLERYL
-908 ETLRDIK
+908 EVLHGNN

>member
-1 MKKMFGKS
+1 VKKIFGKEKKDDKPDGKS
-9 KGKKGKTQ
+9 KKSPEPKK
-17 DKQKEDAKSK
+17 KEGGSK
-27 KTDDTK
+27 K
-33 KADETKGA
+33 KA
-41 DDTKKK
+41 
-47 GDKQAADDESKVK
+47 GDAIDDESNVK
-60 RADQIKICIGF
+60 RSDQIKICIGV

-76 VILMVVSFISYF
+76 VIIMVISFISYF
-88 FAWRTDHSLSNY
+88 FTWKSDQSLSNY

-107 SSEVG
+107 SSDVHV
-112 PADNSAGKIGAML
+112 DNKAGKIGAIV
-125 ANFFMRDLYG
+125 ANFFIRDTFG

-144 LVVISLRLL
+144 MVLISLRLL
-153 KIGKIRILPFIIKSA
+153 LRIKKIRVLPFIIKST

-176 ALASIFRNS
+176 ALASIFCH
-185 PSAIEDNSEF
+185 SETLF
-195 FCGGKHGYFIFTEM
+195 WLGGKHGTIVFTSL
-209 CNLVGSAVSYVI
+209 CDLVGAVGAYSI
-221 IIVLALII
+221 IVVLALII
-229 VIFCFDKSILVIKK
+229 TIFCFENSVVWIKK
-243 MLEKIASFKVKDIKN
+243 MLERIASFKVKDIKEN
-258 KLATEEDEID
+258 LTNDEDEIAKAEETAE
-268 NPDEKKDGESADVG
+268 PADVS

-287 DHVGD
+287 ENNDADGPV
-292 EVPTEPVAGTD
+292 ETPEPVI
-303 EPKTD
+303 EPETPVTIDLDHGADGANKKNEQAKD
-308 EPTDLGET
+308 DLELEINPGEDAAPQQPVEEPQNQEEAPVPET
-316 EIPTTIDFDHN
+316 E
-327 PEEKKKKADESND
+327 A
-340 GEIDFEINKANEEI
+340 
-354 PDVSDVVQ
+354 Q
-362 DDNAEALP
+362 DD
-370 VDDGQK
+370 VQ
-376 QDSEADANVELD
+376 LD
-388 ITKAGEEP
+388 VTKAAEEP
-396 QVDPEDWSQLPDYDP
+396 QVDPEDWTHLPDYDP
-411 TKDLEYYKFPT
+411 TKDLELYKFPT
-422 ADLLPDFHPKNQ
+422 ADLLPEFNSKNQ
-434 LSDEELKAQLNAN
+434 LSDEELMAQLNAN
-447 KDQIIQTL
+447 KDRIVQTL
-455 RNYNIEISKISATV
+455 SDYNIEISKISATV

-478 VPAPGIRISKIK
+478 VPAPGVRISKIK

-526 ETVSMR
+526 ETVSMK

-541 ESKYDLP
+541 ESTYDLP

-555 TNETYVFNLA
+555 SNETYVFNLA

-631 SIITDVSKVTES
+631 SIITDVSKVTEA

-664 NINEYNE
+664 NINEYND
-671 KFIKRQLNP
+671 KFIKRKLNP

-697 ADIIVQEGKQVETP
+697 ADIIVQEGRQVETP

-720 AIGIHLIV
+720 AIGIHLII

-779 ISYGGEITRVQC
+779 ISYGGAPVTRVQC

-796 PEVQKLVDFISAQQG
+796 PEVQKLVDFISTQQG

-822 GEGGEDGGGGA
+822 GEGGEDGGGSGA
-833 TLDPNSRDPLFEEA
+833 TLDPNNRDPLFEEA
-847 ARLICSTQQG
+847 ARLVCSSQQG
-857 STSMLQRKFSIGY
+857 STSMLQRKFGIGY
-870 NRAGKI
+870 NRAGRI

-898 YDEVSLERYL
+898 YDDVSLERYL
-908 ETLRDIK
+908 ESLREIK

>member
-1 MKKMFGKS
+1 MKKIKLGKS
-9 KGKKGKTQ
+9 EEEKSESSGKP
-17 DKQKEDAKSK
+17 SK
-27 KTDDTK
+27 KTE
-33 KADETKGA
+33 KAKEGKSTGKDNSV
-41 DDTKKK
+41 
-47 GDKQAADDESKVK
+47 DDEQKVK
-60 RADQIKICIGF
+60 RSEQIKICIGV
-71 LLLAF
+71 LLLVFALIMVISF
-76 VILMVVSFISYF
+76 VSYF
-88 FAWRTDHSLSNY
+88 FTWESDQSLSNV
-100 GFFEALF
+100 GFFKSLG
-107 SSEVG
+107 SDIEVG
-112 PADNSAGKIGAML
+112 NKAGKFGAL
-125 ANFFMRDLYG
+125 LSNFFIRDTVG
-135 IASFAIVAM
+135 VASFAIVAM
-144 LVVISLRLL
+144 LVAISLRML
-153 KIGKIRILPFIIKSA
+153 KIRKVKLLPFILKSS
-168 VIMLWFSI
+168 VMMIWFSI
-176 ALASIFRNS
+176 AFASIFR
-185 PSAIEDNSEF
+185 DHLF
-195 FCGGKHGYFIFTEM
+195 MLGGKHGYFLFTSLHDM
-209 CNLVGSAVSYVI
+209 IGGIGTYSVI
-221 IIVLALII
+221 IVAALII
-229 VIFCFDKSILVIKK
+229 VIFCFENSINGIKSFFAKLS
-243 MLEKIASFKVKDIKN
+243 EFKLKDIHEKLKEKDDEIKPQATSQEPPKDADVILPLTNADTESSDEISSEDKN
-258 KLATEEDEID
+258 APIEDES
-268 NPDEKKDGESADVG
+268 KV
-282 PILPI
+282 
-287 DHVGD
+287 
-292 EVPTEPVAGTD
+292 
-303 EPKTD
+303 
-308 EPTDLGET
+308 
-316 EIPTTIDFDHN
+316 IDFDDNPVEKPAHKEKQPQN
-327 PEEKKKKADESND
+327 LDFDINIGGESQQSVEQPADEIPEEEGPADIENHD
-340 GEIDFEINKANEEI
+340 GSEDEQHTEAEEKVAAEGVNL
-354 PDVSDVVQ
+354 DVT
-362 DDNAEALP
+362 
-370 VDDGQK
+370 
-376 QDSEADANVELD
+376 
-388 ITKAGEEP
+388 I
-396 QVDPEDWSQLPDYDP
+396 PEDEKTGDTEEWERMQPYDP
-411 TKDLEYYKFPT
+411 TKDLEFYQFPSV
-422 ADLLPDFHPKNQ
+422 DLLPEFHPKNQ
-434 LSDEELKAQLNAN
+434 LSDEELKKQLNEH
-447 KDQIIQTL
+447 KDTIVQTL
-455 RNYNIEISKISATV
+455 NNYNIAISKISATV

-526 ETVSMR
+526 ETVSMN
-532 SVISSKKFQ
+532 SVIRSQKFQ
-541 ESKYDLP
+541 DSTYDLP

-555 TNETYVFNLA
+555 SNETYVFNLA

-631 SIITDVSKVTES
+631 SIITDVSKVTEA

-680 EKGHYYM
+680 ENGHYYM

-697 ADIIVQEGKQVETP
+697 ADIIVQEGRQVETP

-779 ISYGGEITRVQC
+779 ISYNGAVTRVQC

-796 PEVQKLVDFISAQQG
+796 PEVQKLVDHISSQQG
-811 YPCVYELPEVK
+811 YPIVYELPEVK
-822 GEGGEDGGGGA
+822 SEGDEGGGSA
-833 TLDPNSRDPLFEEA
+833 ASLDPNSRDELFDEA
-847 ARLICSTQQG
+847 ARLVCRTQQG
-857 STSMLQRKFSIGY
+857 STSMLQRKFGIGY
-870 NRAGKI
+870 NRAGRI
-876 IDQLEAMGIVGPYEG
+876 VDQLEAMGIVGPCEG

-898 YDEVSLERYL
+898 YDEASLERYL
-908 ETLRDIK
+908 ESLHGLK

>member
-1 MKKMFGKS
+1 MLGR
-9 KGKKGKTQ
+9 
-17 DKQKEDAKSK
+17 SK
-27 KTDDTK
+27 KKNKVEADSPKDEGKAK
-33 KADETKGA
+33 KP
-41 DDTKKK
+41 DTKKK
-47 GDKQAADDESKVK
+47 GKESDNDDESKVK
-60 RADQIKICIGF
+60 RSDQIKISIGV

-76 VILMVVSFISYF
+76 VIIMIVSFISYF
-88 FAWRTDHSLSNY
+88 FTWESDQSLSNY

-107 SSEVG
+107 
-112 PADNSAGKIGAML
+112 NSDIQVENKAGKLGAII
-125 ANFFMRDLYG
+125 ANFFIRDTFG
-135 IASFAIVAM
+135 IASFAILAM

-153 KIGKIRILPFIIKSA
+153 KIRKVRILPFIIKSA
-168 VIMLWFSI
+168 VIMLWLSI
-176 ALASIFRNS
+176 ALASVFKDS
-185 PSAIEDNSEF
+185 LF
-195 FCGGKHGYFIFTEM
+195 MLGGKHGYFLFKGM
-209 CNLVGSAVSYVI
+209 CNLVGGIGAYSI
-221 IIVLALII
+221 IIVLALFI
-229 VIFCFDKSILVIKK
+229 VIFCFENSVVGIKK
-243 MLEKIASFKVKDIKN
+243 ILERISAFKIKDIKN
-258 KLATEEDEID
+258 KLGDEDETPADPQNPAEPVKPID
-268 NPDEKKDGESADVG
+268 

-287 DHVGD
+287 ENTNEQVD
-292 EVPTEPVAGTD
+292 EAVTD
-303 EPKTD
+303 EPPVVED
-308 EPTDLGET
+308 EEETSNTIELEHDGVDKPRKKEVPNDL
-316 EIPTTIDFDHN
+316 DL
-327 PEEKKKKADESND
+327 
-340 GEIDFEINKANEEI
+340 EINTGAEEQNVDTPVDDI
-354 PDVSDVVQ
+354 IGEMEEDVLQKS
-362 DDNAEALP
+362 DDNAE
-370 VDDGQK
+370 V
-376 QDSEADANVELD
+376 SLD
-388 ITKAGEEP
+388 ITKPEEEP
-396 QVDPEDWSQLPDYDP
+396 QASPEDWNNLPDYDP
-411 TKDLEYYKFPT
+411 TKDLEFYKFPT
-422 ADLLPDFHPKNQ
+422 ADLLPDIQPKDK
-434 LSDEELKAQLNAN
+434 LSDEEMNKQLNAN
-447 KDQIIQTL
+447 KDRIVQTL
-455 RNYNIEISKISATV
+455 SDYGIAISKISATV

-478 VPAPGIRISKIK
+478 VPAPGVRISKIK

-495 IALSLAAL
+495 IALSLSAL

-518 IEVPNPNP
+518 IEVPNPKP

-532 SVISSKKFQ
+532 SVIVSKKFQ

-631 SIITDVSKVTES
+631 AIITDVSKVTEA

-671 KFIKRQLNP
+671 KFVKRKLNP

-697 ADIIVQEGKQVETP
+697 ADIIVQEGRQVETP

-796 PEVQKLVDFISAQQG
+796 PEVQSLVDFISAQQG
-811 YPCVYELPEVK
+811 YACVYELPEVK
-822 GEGGEDGGGGA
+822 GEGGEGGDSAA
-833 TLDPNSRDPLFEEA
+833 TLDPNNRDPLFDEA
-847 ARLICSTQQG
+847 ARLICESQQG

-876 IDQLEAMGIVGPYEG
+876 IDQLEAAGIVGPYEG

-898 YDEVSLERYL
+898 YDITSLERYL
-908 ETLRDIK
+908 EVLHGNN

>member
-1 MKKMFGKS
+1 MLGR
-9 KGKKGKTQ
+9 
-17 DKQKEDAKSK
+17 SK
-27 KTDDTK
+27 KKNKVEADSPKDEGKAK
-33 KADETKGA
+33 KP
-41 DDTKKK
+41 DTKKK
-47 GDKQAADDESKVK
+47 GKESDSDDESKVK
-60 RADQIKICIGF
+60 RSDQIKISIGV

-76 VILMVVSFISYF
+76 VIIMIVSFISYF
-88 FAWRTDHSLSNY
+88 FTWESDQSLSNY

-107 SSEVG
+107 
-112 PADNSAGKIGAML
+112 NSDIQVENKAGKLGAVI
-125 ANFFMRDLYG
+125 ANFFIRDTFG
-135 IASFAIVAM
+135 IASFAILAM

-153 KIGKIRILPFIIKSA
+153 KIRKVRILPFIIKSA
-168 VIMLWFSI
+168 VIMLWLSI
-176 ALASIFRNS
+176 ALASVFKDS
-185 PSAIEDNSEF
+185 LF
-195 FCGGKHGYFIFTEM
+195 MLGGKHGYFLFKGM
-209 CNLVGSAVSYVI
+209 CNLVGGIGAYSI
-221 IIVLALII
+221 IIVLALFI
-229 VIFCFDKSILVIKK
+229 VIFCFENSVVGIKK
-243 MLEKIASFKVKDIKN
+243 ILERISAFKIKDIKN
-258 KLATEEDEID
+258 KLGEEEETTADPQNPTEPVKPIE
-268 NPDEKKDGESADVG
+268 

-287 DHVGD
+287 ENTNEQAGEDVAGGQSAVVEEETPNTIELEHDGVD
-292 EVPTEPVAGTD
+292 KPRKKEVPN
-303 EPKTD
+303 
-308 EPTDLGET
+308 DL
-316 EIPTTIDFDHN
+316 DL
-327 PEEKKKKADESND
+327 
-340 GEIDFEINKANEEI
+340 EINTGAEEQNVDASVDDMI
-354 PDVSDVVQ
+354 VDVEDENLQNS
-362 DDNAEALP
+362 DDNAE
-370 VDDGQK
+370 V
-376 QDSEADANVELD
+376 SLD
-388 ITKAGEEP
+388 ITKPEEEP
-396 QVDPEDWSQLPDYDP
+396 QASPEDWNNLPDYDP
-411 TKDLEYYKFPT
+411 TKDLEFYKFPT
-422 ADLLPDFHPKNQ
+422 ADLLPDIQPKDK
-434 LSDEELKAQLNAN
+434 LSDEEMNRQLNSN
-447 KDQIIQTL
+447 KDRIVQTL
-455 RNYNIEISKISATV
+455 SDYGIAISKISATV

-478 VPAPGIRISKIK
+478 VPAPGVRISKIK

-495 IALSLAAL
+495 IALSLSAL

-518 IEVPNPNP
+518 IEVPNPKP

-532 SVISSKKFQ
+532 SVIVSKKFQ

-631 SIITDVSKVTES
+631 AIITDVSKVTEA

-671 KFIKRQLNP
+671 KFIKRKLNP

-697 ADIIVQEGKQVETP
+697 ADIIVQEGRQVETP

-796 PEVQKLVDFISAQQG
+796 PEVQSLVDFISAQQG
-811 YPCVYELPEVK
+811 YACVYELPEVK
-822 GEGGEDGGGGA
+822 GEGGEGGDSGA
-833 TLDPNSRDPLFEEA
+833 TLDPNNRDPLFDEA
-847 ARLICSTQQG
+847 ARLICESQQG

-876 IDQLEAMGIVGPYEG
+876 IDQLEAAGIVGPYEG

-898 YDEVSLERYL
+898 YDITSLERYL
-908 ETLRDIK
+908 EVLHGNN

>member
-1 MKKMFGKS
+1 MKKIFGK
-9 KGKKGKTQ
+9 GKEEKSDGKPKKSPET
-17 DKQKEDAKSK
+17 KSK
-27 KTDDTK
+27 KK
-33 KADETKGA
+33 E
-41 DDTKKK
+41 
-47 GDKQAADDESKVK
+47 GDAKDASEAIDDESKVK
-60 RADQIKICIGF
+60 RSDQIKISIGV

-76 VILMVVSFISYF
+76 VIIMVVSFISYF
-88 FAWRTDHSLSNY
+88 FTWKSDQSLSNY
-100 GFFEALF
+100 GFFQALF
-107 SSEVG
+107 DSDIQV
-112 PADNSAGKIGAML
+112 DNKAGKLGAVV
-125 ANFFMRDLYG
+125 ANFFIRDTFG
-135 IASFAIVAM
+135 VASFAIVAM
-144 LVVISLRLL
+144 LVVVSLRLL
-153 KIGKIRILPFIIKSA
+153 RIRKIRVVSFVIKSMF
-168 VIMLWFSI
+168 IMLWFSI
-176 ALASIFRNS
+176 ALASIFGS
-185 PSAIEDNSEF
+185 SETLF
-195 FCGGKHGYFIFTEM
+195 WIGGKHGLFIFTSLR
-209 CNLVGSAVSYVI
+209 NLVGAIGAYAI
-221 IIVLALII
+221 IAVLALMII
-229 VIFCFDKSILVIKK
+229 VFCFENSVVGIKK
-243 MLEKIASFKVKDIKN
+243 LLERIAAFRVKDIKE
-258 KLATEEDEID
+258 KLGEDEDKTAEPQTPATPEPID
-268 NPDEKKDGESADVG
+268 

-287 DHVGD
+287 KPEENPIDGETQTGNDDEPSTPIELGD
-292 EVPTEPVAGTD
+292 DTAEEPAPQAPDDGLDLEINPSGEEVVEVQPVDETPASEGEELPVA
-303 EPKTD
+303 
-308 EPTDLGET
+308 
-316 EIPTTIDFDHN
+316 
-327 PEEKKKKADESND
+327 
-340 GEIDFEINKANEEI
+340 
-354 PDVSDVVQ
+354 PDAEG
-362 DDNAEALP
+362 DD
-370 VDDGQK
+370 
-376 QDSEADANVELD
+376 VELD
-388 ITKAGEEP
+388 VTKAEEEP
-396 QVDPEDWSQLPDYDP
+396 QVDPEDWTHLPDYDP
-411 TKDLEYYKFPT
+411 TKDLEFYKFPT
-422 ADLLPDFHPKNQ
+422 ADLLPDFQSKNQ
-434 LSDEELKAQLNAN
+434 LSDEELKAQLNAHKN
-447 KDQIIQTL
+447 QIVQTL
-455 RNYNIEISKISATV
+455 SNYNIEISKISATV

-478 VPAPGIRISKIK
+478 VPAPGVRISKIK

-526 ETVSMR
+526 ETVSMK

-541 ESKYDLP
+541 ESTYDLP

-606 PKMVELSIYK
+606 PKMVELSIYR
-616 AIEKHYLAKLPGDNP
+616 AIEKHYLAKLPGNNP
-631 SIITDVSKVTES
+631 SIITDVSKVTEA

-697 ADIIVQEGKQVETP
+697 ADIIVQEGRQGETP

-779 ISYGGEITRVQC
+779 ISYGGDITRVQC

-796 PEVQKLVDFISAQQG
+796 PEVQKLVDFISGQQG

-822 GEGGEDGGGGA
+822 GEGGEGGDGSGA
-833 TLDPNSRDPLFEEA
+833 TLDPNNRDPLFDDA
-847 ARLICSTQQG
+847 ARLICESQQG

-876 IDQLEAMGIVGPYEG
+876 IDQLEAAGIVGPYEG

-898 YDEVSLERYL
+898 YDITSLERYL
-908 ETLRDIK
+908 EVLHGNN

>member
-9 KGKKGKTQ
+9 KKKKQ

-27 KTDDTK
+27 KS
-33 KADETKGA
+33 E
-41 DDTKKK
+41 DTKKK
-47 GDKQAADDESKVK
+47 GDEQVVDDESKIK
-60 RADQIKICIGF
+60 RSEQIKICIGV

-76 VILMVVSFISYF
+76 VIIMIVSFISYF
-88 FAWRTDHSLSNY
+88 FTWESDQSLSNY
-100 GFFEALF
+100 GFFKALF
-107 SSEVG
+107 SSDVQVE
-112 PADNSAGKIGAML
+112 NKAGKIGAMV
-125 ANFFMRDLYG
+125 ANFFIRDTFG

-153 KIGKIRILPFIIKSA
+153 KIRKVGILPFIIKST
-168 VIMLWFSI
+168 VIMLWTSI
-176 ALASIFRNS
+176 ALASIFRNN
-185 PSAIEDNSEF
+185 PIDVIDAPQF
-195 FCGGKHGYFIFTEM
+195 YYGGKHGYFVFTEM
-209 CNLVGSAVSYVI
+209 CNWVGVVGAYSI
-221 IIVLALII
+221 LIVLALVI
-229 VIFCFDKSILVIKK
+229 VIFCFEKSIVGIKK
-243 MLEKIASFKVKDIKN
+243 ILEKIAAFRVKDLKD
-258 KLATEEDEID
+258 KLVTAEDETE
-268 NPDEKKDGESADVG
+268 NKVEQNAEAGNVDVS

-287 DHVGD
+287 EGNGNAESEDVVADVQEPID
-292 EVPTEPVAGTD
+292 EVPV
-303 EPKTD
+303 
-308 EPTDLGET
+308 
-316 EIPTTIDFDHN
+316 TIDLDN
-327 PEEKKKKADESND
+327 GINSTPEKKGVVSDADLTL
-340 GEIDFEINKANEEI
+340 EINTSDVDSEAASNEEVVPPIVDEQQKDETDTSTSSATDVKLDITEANEE
-354 PDVSDVVQ
+354 Q
-362 DDNAEALP
+362 
-370 VDDGQK
+370 
-376 QDSEADANVELD
+376 
-388 ITKAGEEP
+388 
-396 QVDPEDWSQLPDYDP
+396 QVDPEDWTQLPDYDP
-411 TKDLEYYKFPT
+411 TKDLEFYKFPT
-422 ADLLPDFHPKNQ
+422 ADLLPEFHPKNQ
-434 LSDEELKAQLNAN
+434 LSDEELKAKLNEH
-447 KDQIIQTL
+447 KDQIVQTL
-455 RNYNIEISKISATV
+455 KNYNIEIQRISATV

-478 VPAPGIRISKIK
+478 VPAPGVRISKIK

-616 AIEKHYLAKLPGDNP
+616 AIEKHYLAKLPGNNP
-631 SIITDVSKVTES
+631 SIITDVSKVTEA

-664 NINEYNE
+664 NINEYND

-697 ADIIVQEGKQVETP
+697 ADIIVQEGRQVETP

-741 IKANFPSR
+741 IKANFPS
-749 IAFKVTNYIDSK
+749 
-761 TILDQTGA
+761 
-769 NQLIGRGDLL
+769 
-779 ISYGGEITRVQC
+779 
-791 AFIDT
+791 
-796 PEVQKLVDFISAQQG
+796 
-811 YPCVYELPEVK
+811 
-822 GEGGEDGGGGA
+822 
-833 TLDPNSRDPLFEEA
+833 
-847 ARLICSTQQG
+847 
-857 STSMLQRKFSIGY
+857 
-870 NRAGKI
+870 
-876 IDQLEAMGIVGPYEG
+876 
-891 SKARQVL
+891 
-898 YDEVSLERYL
+898 
-908 ETLRDIK
+908 

>member
-1 MKKMFGKS
+1 MLGKS
-9 KGKKGKTQ
+9 KDKKKEKLEAEKPSDEPKTKKSDSKKKGK
-17 DKQKEDAKSK
+17 D
-27 KTDDTK
+27 
-33 KADETKGA
+33 GNVA
-41 DDTKKK
+41 DD
-47 GDKQAADDESKVK
+47 GEGKVK
-60 RADQIKICIGF
+60 RSDQIKICIGV

-76 VILMVVSFISYF
+76 VIIMVLSFISYF
-88 FAWRTDHSLSNY
+88 FTWKEDQSLSNY
-100 GFFEALF
+100 GFFKALF
-107 SSEVG
+107 ASDVEVG
-112 PADNSAGKIGAML
+112 NKAGKLGAVV
-125 ANFFMRDLYG
+125 ANFFIRDTFG

-144 LVVISLRLL
+144 LVAISLRLL
-153 KIGKIRILPFIIKSA
+153 NIRKVRLLPFIIKSA
-168 VIMLWFSI
+168 FIMLWFSI
-176 ALASIFRNS
+176 ALASIFR
-185 PSAIEDNSEF
+185 DNWF
-195 FCGGKHGYFIFTEM
+195 MLGGKHGYFMFTSLRD
-209 CNLVGSAVSYVI
+209 LVGGVGAYAI
-221 IIVLALII
+221 IVVLALFI
-229 VIFCFDKSILVIKK
+229 VIFCFENSVVGIKK
-243 MLEKIASFKVKDIKN
+243 ILERISAFRIKDIKD
-258 KLATEEDEID
+258 KLGEDEETPANPQNQTEPAKPID
-268 NPDEKKDGESADVG
+268 

-287 DHVGD
+287 
-292 EVPTEPVAGTD
+292 EPSGNTD
-303 EPKTD
+303 ENPTNPDEIVETD
-308 EPTDLGET
+308 TET
-316 EIPTTIDFDHN
+316 PTTIDFDGEGVDN
-327 PEEKKKKADESND
+327 NAKQRPTVGIDD
-340 GEIDFEINKANEEI
+340 GFEINHGGEEE
-354 PDVSDVVQ
+354 PDEHGGDEIIDTPDEVEVPE
-362 DDNAEALP
+362 NP
-370 VDDGQK
+370 IMDG
-376 QDSEADANVELD
+376 EGNVELD
-388 ITKAGEEP
+388 ITETAEEP
-396 QVDPEDWSQLPDYDP
+396 QANPEDWTNLPDYDP
-411 TKDLEYYKFPT
+411 TMDLEFYKFPT
-422 ADLLPDFHPKNQ
+422 ADLLPDIQPKDK
-434 LSDEELKAQLNAN
+434 LSDEELKLQLNSN
-447 KDQIIQTL
+447 KDRIVQTL
-455 RNYNIEISKISATV
+455 SDYGIAISKISATV

-478 VPAPGIRISKIK
+478 VPAPGVRISKIK

-518 IEVPNPNP
+518 IEVPNPKP

-631 SIITDVSKVTES
+631 SIITDVSKVTEA

-671 KFIKRQLNP
+671 KFIKRKLNP

-697 ADIIVQEGKQVETP
+697 ADIIVQEGRQVETP

-796 PEVQKLVDFISAQQG
+796 PEVQSLVDFISAQQG

-822 GEGGEDGGGGA
+822 GEGSEDGGGSGA
-833 TLDPNSRDPLFEEA
+833 TLDPNNRDPLFDEA
-847 ARLICSTQQG
+847 ARLICESQQG

-876 IDQLEAMGIVGPYEG
+876 IDQLEAAGIVGPYEG
-891 SKARQVL
+891 SKARQVM
-898 YDEVSLERYL
+898 YDITSLERYL
-908 ETLRDIK
+908 EELHGNN

>member
-1 MKKMFGKS
+1 MLGR
-9 KGKKGKTQ
+9 
-17 DKQKEDAKSK
+17 SK
-27 KTDDTK
+27 KKNKVEADSPKDEGKAK
-33 KADETKGA
+33 KL
-41 DDTKKK
+41 DTKKK
-47 GDKQAADDESKVK
+47 GKESDSDDESKVK
-60 RADQIKICIGF
+60 RSDQIKISIGV

-76 VILMVVSFISYF
+76 VIIMIVSFISYF
-88 FAWRTDHSLSNY
+88 FTWESDQSLSNY

-107 SSEVG
+107 
-112 PADNSAGKIGAML
+112 NSDIQVENKAGKLGAII
-125 ANFFMRDLYG
+125 ANFFIRDTFG
-135 IASFAIVAM
+135 IASFAILAM

-153 KIGKIRILPFIIKSA
+153 KIRKVRILPFIIKSA
-168 VIMLWFSI
+168 VIMLWLSI
-176 ALASIFRNS
+176 ALASVFKDS
-185 PSAIEDNSEF
+185 LF
-195 FCGGKHGYFIFTEM
+195 MLGGKHGYFLFKGM
-209 CNLVGSAVSYVI
+209 CNLVGGIGAYSI
-221 IIVLALII
+221 IIVLALFI
-229 VIFCFDKSILVIKK
+229 VIFCFENSVVGIKK
-243 MLEKIASFKVKDIKN
+243 ILERISAFKIKDIKN
-258 KLATEEDEID
+258 KLGDEDETPADPQNPAEPVKPID
-268 NPDEKKDGESADVG
+268 

-287 DHVGD
+287 ENTNEQVD
-292 EVPTEPVAGTD
+292 EAVTD
-303 EPKTD
+303 EPPVVKD
-308 EPTDLGET
+308 EEETSSTIELEHDGVDKPRKKEVPNDL
-316 EIPTTIDFDHN
+316 DL
-327 PEEKKKKADESND
+327 
-340 GEIDFEINKANEEI
+340 EINTGAEEQNEDAPVDDIIGEVEE
-354 PDVSDVVQ
+354 DVLQKS
-362 DDNAEALP
+362 DDNAE
-370 VDDGQK
+370 V
-376 QDSEADANVELD
+376 SLD
-388 ITKAGEEP
+388 ITKPEEEP
-396 QVDPEDWSQLPDYDP
+396 QASPEDWNNLPDYDP
-411 TKDLEYYKFPT
+411 TKDLEFYKFPT
-422 ADLLPDFHPKNQ
+422 ADLLPDIQPKDK
-434 LSDEELKAQLNAN
+434 LSDEEMNKQLNAN
-447 KDQIIQTL
+447 KDRIVQTL
-455 RNYNIEISKISATV
+455 SDYGIAISKISATV

-478 VPAPGIRISKIK
+478 VPAPGVRISKIK

-495 IALSLAAL
+495 IALSLSAL

-518 IEVPNPNP
+518 IEVPNPKP

-532 SVISSKKFQ
+532 SVIVSKKFQ

-631 SIITDVSKVTES
+631 AIITDVSKVTEA

-671 KFIKRQLNP
+671 KFIKRKLNP

-697 ADIIVQEGKQVETP
+697 ADIIVQEGRQVETP

-796 PEVQKLVDFISAQQG
+796 PEVQSLVDFISAQQG
-811 YPCVYELPEVK
+811 YACVYELPEVK
-822 GEGGEDGGGGA
+822 GEGGEGGDSAA
-833 TLDPNSRDPLFEEA
+833 TLDPNNRDPLFDEA
-847 ARLICSTQQG
+847 ARLICESQQG

-876 IDQLEAMGIVGPYEG
+876 IDQLEAAGIVGPYEG

-898 YDEVSLERYL
+898 YDITSLERYL
-908 ETLRDIK
+908 EVLHGNN

>member
-1 MKKMFGKS
+1 VKKLFGKKKDEKS
-9 KGKKGKTQ
+9 DGKPKKSPET
-17 DKQKEDAKSK
+17 KSK
-27 KTDDTK
+27 KKEGD
-33 KADETKGA
+33 AKGA
-41 DDTKKK
+41 ND
-47 GDKQAADDESKVK
+47 AIDDESKVK
-60 RADQIKICIGF
+60 RSDQIKICIGV

-76 VILMVVSFISYF
+76 VIIMVVSFISYF
-88 FAWRTDHSLSNY
+88 FTWKSDQSLSNY

-107 SSEVG
+107 NSDIQV
-112 PADNSAGKIGAML
+112 DNKAGKLGAVV
-125 ANFFMRDLYG
+125 ANFFIRDTFG

-153 KIGKIRILPFIIKSA
+153 RIRKVRVVSFVIKSMF
-168 VIMLWFSI
+168 IMLWFSI
-176 ALASIFRNS
+176 ALASIFG
-185 PSAIEDNSEF
+185 ASENLF
-195 FCGGKHGYFIFTEM
+195 WLGGKHGLFIFESLR
-209 CNLVGSAVSYVI
+209 NLVGAIGAYSI
-221 IIVLALII
+221 IVVLALII
-229 VIFCFDKSILVIKK
+229 IVFCFENSVVGIKK
-243 MLEKIASFKVKDIKN
+243 LLERIAAFRVKDLKK
-258 KLATEEDEID
+258 KLEDEEDKPAEPTVDGGPENPID
-268 NPDEKKDGESADVG
+268 

-287 DHVGD
+287 
-292 EVPTEPVAGTD
+292 EPS
-303 EPKTD
+303 P
-308 EPTDLGET
+308 EPTDGAQPINDDEPSTPIDLDGET
-316 EIPTTIDFDHN
+316 TEEPAPQVPDDGLALEINPSGEETIEAQPVD
-327 PEEKKKKADESND
+327 EVAADE
-340 GEIDFEINKANEEI
+340 GEM
-354 PDVSDVVQ
+354 P
-362 DDNAEALP
+362 L
-370 VDDGQK
+370 DGQ
-376 QDSEADANVELD
+376 QEPESDEVELD
-388 ITKAGEEP
+388 VTKAEEEP
-396 QVDPEDWSQLPDYDP
+396 QVDPEDWTHLPDYDP
-411 TKDLEYYKFPT
+411 TKDLEFYKFPT
-422 ADLLPDFHPKNQ
+422 ADLLPDFQSKNQ
-434 LSDEELKAQLNAN
+434 MSDDELKAQLNAHKN
-447 KDQIIQTL
+447 QIVQTL
-455 RNYNIEISKISATV
+455 SNYNIEISKISATV

-478 VPAPGIRISKIK
+478 VPAPGVRISKIK

-526 ETVSMR
+526 ETVSMK

-541 ESKYDLP
+541 ESTYDLP

-616 AIEKHYLAKLPGDNP
+616 AIEKHYLAKLPGNNP
-631 SIITDVSKVTES
+631 SIITDVSKVTEA

-697 ADIIVQEGKQVETP
+697 ADIIVQEGRQVETP

-796 PEVQKLVDFISAQQG
+796 PEVQKLVDFISEQQG

-822 GEGGEDGGGGA
+822 GEGGEGGDGGA
-833 TLDPNSRDPLFEEA
+833 TLDPNNRDPLFDEA

-876 IDQLEAMGIVGPYEG
+876 IDQLEAAGIVGPYEG

-898 YDEVSLERYL
+898 YDEISLERYL
-908 ETLRDIK
+908 ESLHEIK

>member
-1 MKKMFGKS
+1 MFGKS
-9 KGKKGKTQ
+9 KEKKKGKPEAEKPK
-17 DKQKEDAKSK
+17 DDSK
-27 KTDDTK
+27 TK
-33 KADETKGA
+33 KPEP
-41 DDTKKK
+41 KKK
-47 GDKQAADDESKVK
+47 GKDGNVADDDDSKVK
-60 RADQIKICIGF
+60 RSYQIKICIGV

-76 VILMVVSFISYF
+76 VIIMLVSFISYF
-88 FAWRTDHSLSNY
+88 FTWESDQSLSNF
-100 GFFEALF
+100 GFFEAMF
-107 SSEVG
+107 NPDIQV
-112 PADNSAGKIGAML
+112 DNKAGKLGAMV
-125 ANFFMRDLYG
+125 ANFFIRDTFG

-144 LVVISLRLL
+144 LVAISIRLL
-153 KIGKIRILPFIIKSA
+153 NIRKIRLIPFILKST

-176 ALASIFRNS
+176 ALASIFK
-185 PSAIEDNSEF
+185 DKLF
-195 FCGGKHGYFIFTEM
+195 MLGGKHGFFLFSSLHDI
-209 CNLVGSAVSYVI
+209 VGGIGAYSI
-221 IIVLALII
+221 IIVLAIII
-229 VIFCFDKSILVIKK
+229 VIFCFEKSIIGIKK
-243 MLEKIASFKVKDIKN
+243 ILEKISTFKIKDIKE
-258 KLATEEDEID
+258 KLKEDEDKTTDTKNPPVPVEPID
-268 NPDEKKDGESADVG
+268 H
-282 PILPI
+282 ILPI
-287 DHVGD
+287 EHQEENTDEAATDNESSAKDNEESSNTIELDHETPEKPKNK
-292 EVPTEPVAGTD
+292 EVPADDLDLEIKTSD
-303 EPKTD
+303 E
-308 EPTDLGET
+308 E
-316 EIPTTIDFDHN
+316 
-327 PEEKKKKADESND
+327 
-340 GEIDFEINKANEEI
+340 
-354 PDVSDVVQ
+354 Q
-362 DDNAEALP
+362 NAEVP
-370 VDDGQK
+370 VDDIIE
-376 QDSEADANVELD
+376 DVENEAQETNDNADVNLD
-388 ITKAGEEP
+388 ITKAEEEQ
-396 QVDPEDWSQLPDYDP
+396 QVDPDDWTHLPDYDP
-411 TKDLEYYKFPT
+411 TKDLEFYKFPT

-434 LSDEELKAQLNAN
+434 LSDEELKEQLNAN

-749 IAFKVTNYIDSK
+749 IAFKVTNFIDSK

-908 ETLRDIK
+908 ETLHEIK

>member
-1 MKKMFGKS
+1 
-9 KGKKGKTQ
+9 
-17 DKQKEDAKSK
+17 
-27 KTDDTK
+27 
-33 KADETKGA
+33 
-41 DDTKKK
+41 
-47 GDKQAADDESKVK
+47 
-60 RADQIKICIGF
+60 
-71 LLLAF
+71 
-76 VILMVVSFISYF
+76 MVVSFISYF
-88 FAWRTDHSLSNY
+88 FTWKSDQSLSNY
-100 GFFEALF
+100 GFFQALF
-107 SSEVG
+107 DSDIQV
-112 PADNSAGKIGAML
+112 DNKAGKLGAVV
-125 ANFFMRDLYG
+125 ANFFIRDTFG
-135 IASFAIVAM
+135 VASFAIVAM
-144 LVVISLRLL
+144 LVVVSLRLL
-153 KIGKIRILPFIIKSA
+153 RIRKIRVVSFVIKSMF
-168 VIMLWFSI
+168 IMLWFSI
-176 ALASIFRNS
+176 ALASIFGS
-185 PSAIEDNSEF
+185 SETLF
-195 FCGGKHGYFIFTEM
+195 WIGGKHGLFIFTSLR
-209 CNLVGSAVSYVI
+209 NLVGAIGAYAI
-221 IIVLALII
+221 IAVLALMII
-229 VIFCFDKSILVIKK
+229 VFCFENSVVGIKK
-243 MLEKIASFKVKDIKN
+243 LLERIAAFRVKDIKE
-258 KLATEEDEID
+258 KLGEDEDKTAEPQTPATPEPID
-268 NPDEKKDGESADVG
+268 

-287 DHVGD
+287 KPEENPVDGETQTGNDDEPSTPIELGD
-292 EVPTEPVAGTD
+292 DTAEEPAPQAPDDGLDLEINPSGEEVVEVQPVDETPAGEGEELPVA
-303 EPKTD
+303 
-308 EPTDLGET
+308 
-316 EIPTTIDFDHN
+316 
-327 PEEKKKKADESND
+327 
-340 GEIDFEINKANEEI
+340 
-354 PDVSDVVQ
+354 PDAEG
-362 DDNAEALP
+362 DD
-370 VDDGQK
+370 
-376 QDSEADANVELD
+376 VELD
-388 ITKAGEEP
+388 VTKAEEEP
-396 QVDPEDWSQLPDYDP
+396 QVDPEDWTHLPDYDP
-411 TKDLEYYKFPT
+411 TKDLEFYKFPT
-422 ADLLPDFHPKNQ
+422 ADLLPDFQSKNQ
-434 LSDEELKAQLNAN
+434 LSDEELKAQLNAHKN
-447 KDQIIQTL
+447 QIVQTL
-455 RNYNIEISKISATV
+455 SNYNIEISKISATV

-478 VPAPGIRISKIK
+478 VPAPGVRISKIK

-526 ETVSMR
+526 ETVSMK

-541 ESKYDLP
+541 ESTYDLP

-606 PKMVELSIYK
+606 PKMVELSIYR
-616 AIEKHYLAKLPGDNP
+616 AIEKHYLAKLPGNNP
-631 SIITDVSKVTES
+631 SIITDVSKVTEA

-697 ADIIVQEGKQVETP
+697 ADIIVQEGRQVETP

-779 ISYGGEITRVQC
+779 ISYGGDITRVQC

-796 PEVQKLVDFISAQQG
+796 PEVQKLVDFISGQQG

-822 GEGGEDGGGGA
+822 GEGGEGGDGSGA
-833 TLDPNSRDPLFEEA
+833 TLDPNNRDPLFDDA
-847 ARLICSTQQG
+847 ARLICESQQG

-876 IDQLEAMGIVGPYEG
+876 IDQLEAAGIVGPYEG

-898 YDEVSLERYL
+898 YDITSLERYL
-908 ETLRDIK
+908 EVLHGNN